1 MEGRD
6 GVGVMKRSIPILVLL
21 AVTLMLPTCRSSS
34 TTVRGKVQYD
44 GKPVAGA
51 EVRFG
56 PNMNE
61 ATTTTNYDGLF
72 IITATHRPS
81 DVLEL
86 KVLKP
91 GYTHD
96 KIEFP
101 ASRTSD
107 REFDIELKRIFDPTA
122 R

>member
-1 MEGRD
+1 MRR
-6 GVGVMKRSIPILVLL
+6 VLLVLL
-21 AVTLMLPTCRSSS
+21 MVAASILFASCRSNN
-34 TTVRGKVQYD
+34 TTVRGKVRFD
-44 GKPVAGA
+44 NKPVVGA

-56 PNMNE
+56 PNMKE
-61 ATTTTNYDGLF
+61 ATTTTNHDGQF
-72 IITATHRPS
+72 IVTATHRRAE
-81 DVLEL
+81 VLEL

-101 ASRTSD
+101 AYGSSE
-107 REFDIELKRIFDPTA
+107 REFDIELKRIFDPAA

>member
-1 MEGRD
+1 
-6 GVGVMKRSIPILVLL
+6 MKRRIPILVLL
-21 AVTLMLPTCRSSS
+21 AVVPLLSTCRSSN

-56 PNMNE
+56 SNMNE

-107 REFDIELKRIFDPTA
+107 REFDIELKRIFDPAA
-122 R
+122 RQ

>member
-1 MEGRD
+1 MNRLL
-6 GVGVMKRSIPILVLL
+6 PIIVLIAASL
-21 AVTLMLPTCRSSS
+21 LLSTCRSNT
-34 TTVRGKVQYD
+34 TTVRGKVVSD
-44 GKPVAGA
+44 NKPVVGA

-61 ATTTTNYDGLF
+61 ATTTTNHDGLF
-72 IITATHRPS
+72 TITATHGRS

-101 ASRTSD
+101 ASGTAQ
-107 REFDIELKRIFDPTA
+107 REFDVVLKRVFDPAA

>member
-1 MEGRD
+1 MNNRG
-6 GVGVMKRSIPILVLL
+6 SAIFALL
-21 AVTLMLPTCRSSS
+21 AFSLLFSSCFRSGS
-34 TTVRGKVQYD
+34 TTVRGKVTFD
-44 GKPVAGA
+44 SKPVPGA

-56 PNMNE
+56 PNSKE
-61 ATTTTNYDGLF
+61 SSTTTNHDGLF
-72 IITATHRPS
+72 TITATHSPS

-91 GYTHD
+91 GYAHD

-101 ASRTSD
+101 ASGSAQ
-107 REFDIELKRIFDPTA
+107 REFDIELKRIFDPAA

>member
-1 MEGRD
+1 M
-6 GVGVMKRSIPILVLL
+6 MKRLIPVFVLL
-21 AVTLMLPTCRSSS
+21 TASLVSSCRSSS
-34 TTVRGKVQYD
+34 TTARGTVRYD
-44 GKPVAGA
+44 NKPVTGA

-56 PNMNE
+56 ANLKE
-61 ATTTTNYDGLF
+61 TTTTTNHDGQF
-72 IITATHRPS
+72 IITATHRPGE
-81 DVLEL
+81 VLEL

-101 ASRTSD
+101 AFGSAT
-107 REFDIELKRIFDPTA
+107 REFDIELKRVFDPAA

>member
-1 MEGRD
+1 
-6 GVGVMKRSIPILVLL
+6 MKRRISVFLLL
-21 AVTLMLPTCRSSS
+21 AASLFAISCGSSN
-34 TTVRGKVQYD
+34 TTVRGTVRFEN
-44 GKPVAGA
+44 KPVSGA

-61 ATTTTNYDGLF
+61 ATTTTNYDGQF
-72 IITATHRPS
+72 IVTATHTRG

-101 ASRTSD
+101 ASGTAQ
-107 REFDIELKRIFDPTA
+107 REFDIELKRVFDPATGK
-122 R
+122 